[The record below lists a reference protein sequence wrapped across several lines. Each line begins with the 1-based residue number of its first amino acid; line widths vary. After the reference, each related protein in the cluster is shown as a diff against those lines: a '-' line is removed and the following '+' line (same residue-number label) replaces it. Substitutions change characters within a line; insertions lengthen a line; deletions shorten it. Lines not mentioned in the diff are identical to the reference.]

1 LARVVQPW
9 LAGLWGLGLLAAC
22 GSTAP
27 SLSRAERERLP
38 LDGRQE
44 IFDAENDLIIAR
56 NRADLAGDQLQAVKS
71 AQDLL
76 DEIQKRSE
84 SRLAGKPT
92 TSAHIPLLRKVVRT
106 ERDYLEARRDVAA
119 AEITVA
125 AQEIRIAQVRV
136 DLVKQRQ
143 LVRIGKAPFASLA
156 AFERAIDEQEARG
169 KQTRSSSLDLR
180 TKAQG
185 LLDLWKYT
193 QAEYAMQ
200 TGDFDSGI
208 WLQ

>member
-1 LARVVQPW
+1 
-9 LAGLWGLGLLAAC
+9 
-22 GSTAP
+22 
-27 SLSRAERERLP
+27 
-38 LDGRQE
+38 
-44 IFDAENDLIIAR
+44 
-56 NRADLAGDQLQAVKS
+56 VKS

>member
-1 LARVVQPW
+1 VRRLQPW
-9 LAGLWGLGLLAAC
+9 LAGLCLLAAC
-22 GSTAP
+22 GSAVP
-27 SLSRAERERLP
+27 SLSRNERERLP

-56 NRADLAGDQLQAVKS
+56 NRADLADDQLHGVES
-71 AQDLL
+71 ALAEL
-76 DEIQKRSE
+76 DRILKRSE
-84 SRLAGKPT
+84 SRLAANPAT
-92 TSAHIPLLRKVVRT
+92 TGRIPLLRKVVRT
-106 ERDYLEARRDVAA
+106 ERDYLDARRDVAL
-119 AEITVA
+119 AEVTVA

-156 AFERAIDEQEARG
+156 AFERAIDEQEAKG
-169 KQTRSSSLDLR
+169 KQTRSSSFDLR

-193 QAEYAMQ
+193 QAEYAVQ

-208 WLQ
+208 WLE

>member
-1 LARVVQPW
+1 MRRLQPW
-9 LAGLWGLGLLAAC
+9 LAGLCLLAAC
-22 GSTAP
+22 GSAVP
-27 SLSRAERERLP
+27 SLSRNERERLP

-56 NRADLAGDQLQAVKS
+56 NRADLADDQLHGVES
-71 AQDLL
+71 ALAEL
-76 DEIQKRSE
+76 DRILKRSE
-84 SRLAGKPT
+84 SRLAANPAT
-92 TSAHIPLLRKVVRT
+92 TVRIPLLRKVVRT
-106 ERDYLEARRDVAA
+106 ERDYLDARRDVAL
-119 AEITVA
+119 AEVTVA

-156 AFERAIDEQEARG
+156 AFERAIDEQEAKG
-169 KQTRSSSLDLR
+169 KQTRSSSFDLR

-193 QAEYAMQ
+193 QAEYAVQ

-208 WLQ
+208 WLE

>member
-1 LARVVQPW
+1 VSRLQPW
-9 LAGLWGLGLLAAC
+9 LAGVWLLAAC

-44 IFDAENDLIIAR
+44 IFDAENDLVIAR
-56 NRADLAGDQLQAVKS
+56 NRADLAGEQLRGIENALS
-71 AQDLL
+71 GL
-76 DEIQKRSE
+76 DDVETRYE
-84 SRLAGKPT
+84 RRMAATPT
-92 TSAHIPLLRKVVRT
+92 ASQRTPLLRKVARA
-106 ERDYLEARRDVAA
+106 ERDYLEARREVGA
-119 AEITVA
+119 AEVVVA
-125 AQEIRIAQVRV
+125 RQEIRIAWSRV

-156 AFERAIDEQEARG
+156 AFERAIDVEEAKG
-169 KQTRSSSLDLR
+169 KETRSSSLDLR

-185 LLDLWKYT
+185 LLDLWKYM
-193 QAEYAMQ
+193 QADYARQ

-208 WLQ
+208 WLE

>member
-1 LARVVQPW
+1 
-9 LAGLWGLGLLAAC
+9 
-22 GSTAP
+22 
-27 SLSRAERERLP
+27 LSRNERERLP

-56 NRADLAGDQLQAVKS
+56 NRADLADDQLHGVES
-71 AQDLL
+71 ALAEL
-76 DEIQKRSE
+76 DRILKRSE
-84 SRLAGKPT
+84 SRLAANPAT
-92 TSAHIPLLRKVVRT
+92 TGRIPLLRKVVRT
-106 ERDYLEARRDVAA
+106 ERDYLDARRDVAL
-119 AEITVA
+119 AEVTVA

-156 AFERAIDEQEARG
+156 AFERAIDEQEAKG
-169 KQTRSSSLDLR
+169 KQTRSSSFDLR

-193 QAEYAMQ
+193 QAEYAVQ

-208 WLQ
+208 WLE